1 MRNVLFVSLGCDKNL
16 VDSEKMLGLLNE
28 AGYRVAQEESEAD
41 AIVVNT
47 CCFIHDAKEE
57 SVETILEMA
66 EWKKK
71 GRLKALIVTGCM
83 AQRYQDE
90 IQQEIPEVDA
100 VIGTTGYTEI
110 VPILDEILAEI
121 LAEAEASQEEAA
133 VEEPKEKSFVNCCPS
148 IDLLPASL
156 ADKRVV
162 TTGGYTAYLKIA
174 EGCNKR
180 CTYCIIPYIR
190 GHYRSFPMEDLL
202 EEARKLAEGG
212 VKELILI
219 AQETTVYGM
228 DCYGRKA
235 LPELLTRLCEIEGI
249 EWIRILYCYPEEITD
264 ELIAVMKKEKKI
276 CHYLDIPIQHSE
288 DTILKRMGRRT
299 NRAELVSLVEKLRKE
314 IPDIILRTTLITG
327 FPGETE
333 EEFKNMVDFVDSME
347 FDRLGVFPYSAEEGT
362 KAAEMDG
369 QIAEEVKES
378 RRDEIM
384 ALQQEISADKAAS
397 RIDDEMSVLI
407 EGYLYE
413 DDIYIGRTYMD
424 APKVDGNVFVRAEEE
439 LISGDIVPVRI
450 TGANEYDLMGDVIYA
465 DEFTE

>member
-1 MRNVLFVSLGCDKNL
+1 
-16 VDSEKMLGLLNE
+16 
-28 AGYRVAQEESEAD
+28 
-41 AIVVNT
+41 
-47 CCFIHDAKEE
+47 
-57 SVETILEMA
+57 
-66 EWKKK
+66 
-71 GRLKALIVTGCM
+71 
-83 AQRYQDE
+83 
-90 IQQEIPEVDA
+90 
-100 VIGTTGYTEI
+100 
-110 VPILDEILAEI
+110 
-121 LAEAEASQEEAA
+121 
-133 VEEPKEKSFVNCCPS
+133 
-148 IDLLPASL
+148 
-156 ADKRVV
+156 
-162 TTGGYTAYLKIA
+162 
-174 EGCNKR
+174 
-180 CTYCIIPYIR
+180 
-190 GHYRSFPMEDLL
+190 
-202 EEARKLAEGG
+202 
-212 VKELILI
+212 
-219 AQETTVYGM
+219 
-228 DCYGRKA
+228 
-235 LPELLTRLCEIEGI
+235 
-249 EWIRILYCYPEEITD
+249 
-264 ELIAVMKKEKKI
+264 MKKEKKI

-314 IPDIILRTTLITG
+314 IPDIVLRTTLITG

-333 EEFKNMVDFVDSME
+333 EEFKNMVDSME

-369 QIAEEVKES
+369 QITEEVKES

>member
-1 MRNVLFVSLGCDKNL
+1 MKNVLFVSLGCDKNL

-110 VPILDEILAEI
+110 VPILDEILAE
-121 LAEAEASQEEAA
+121 AEASQKEAA

-235 LPELLTRLCEIEGI
+235 LPELLTKLCEIEGI

-299 NRAELVSLVEKLRKE
+299 NRAELISLVEKLRKE
-314 IPDIILRTTLITG
+314 IPDIVLRTTLITG

-333 EEFKNMVDFVDSME
+333 EEFNNMVDFVDKME
-347 FDRLGVFPYSAEEGT
+347 FDRLGVFTYSPEEDT
-362 KAAEMDG
+362 PAATMPD
-369 QIAEEVKES
+369 QVAEEVKEA

-384 ALQQEISADKAAS
+384 ELQQEISYDKGTD
-397 RIDDEMSVLI
+397 RIGQELLVMI
-407 EGYLYE
+407 EGKVADE
-413 DDIYIGRTYMD
+413 SAYIGRTYGD
-424 APKVDGNVFVRAEEE
+424 APKVDGYIFVQTGE
-439 LISGDIVPVRI
+439 LLMTGDFAKVRV
-450 TGANEYDLMGDVIYA
+450 TGALEYDLIGELA
-465 DEFTE
+465 DEYTE

>member
-1 MRNVLFVSLGCDKNL
+1 MKNVLFVSLGCDKNL

-110 VPILDEILAEI
+110 VPILDEILAE
-121 LAEAEASQEEAA
+121 AEASQKEAA

-235 LPELLTRLCEIEGI
+235 LPELLTKLCEIEGI

-314 IPDIILRTTLITG
+314 IPDIVLRTTLITG

-347 FDRLGVFPYSAEEGT
+347 FDRLGVFPYSAEGT

-369 QIAEEVKES
+369 QITEEVKES

>member
-1 MRNVLFVSLGCDKNL
+1 MKNVLFVSLGCDKNL

-110 VPILDEILAEI
+110 VPILDEILAE
-121 LAEAEASQEEAA
+121 AEASQKEAA

-235 LPELLTRLCEIEGI
+235 LPELLTKLCEIEGI

-276 CHYLDIPIQHSE
+276 CHYLDLPIQHAS
-288 DTILKRMGRRT
+288 DRILKRMGRRT
-299 NRAELVSLVEKLRKE
+299 TQAELVEIVNKLRRE
-314 IPDIILRTTLITG
+314 IPDIVLRTTLISG
-327 FPGETE
+327 FPGETQEDHE
-333 EEFKNMVDFVDSME
+333 ELMGFVDEME
-347 FDRLGVFPYSAEEGT
+347 FDRLGVFTYSPEEDT
-362 KAAEMDG
+362 PAATMPD
-369 QIAEEVKES
+369 QVAEEVKEA

-384 ALQQEISADKAAS
+384 ELQQEISYEHTQQLVGKT
-397 RIDDEMSVLI
+397 IKVMV
-407 EGYLYE
+407 EGYLFE
-413 DDIYIGRTYMD
+413 DDIYVGRSYMD
-424 APKVDGNVFVRAEEE
+424 APKVDGCVFINSPEE
-439 LISGDIVPVRI
+439 LMTGDFVYVKI
-450 TGANEYDLMGDVIYA
+450 TQGREYDVIGEVDY
-465 DEFTE
+465 EFTK

>member
-1 MRNVLFVSLGCDKNL
+1 MKNVLFVSLGCDKNL
-16 VDSEKMLGLLNE
+16 VDSEKMLGLLND

-110 VPILDEILAEI
+110 VPILDEILAE
-121 LAEAEASQEEAA
+121 AEASQKEAA

-235 LPELLTRLCEIEGI
+235 LPELLTKLCEIEGI

-314 IPDIILRTTLITG
+314 IPDIVLRTTLITG

-369 QIAEEVKES
+369 QITEEVKES

>member
-1 MRNVLFVSLGCDKNL
+1 MKNVLFVSLGCDKNL

-41 AIVVNT
+41 AIVVKT

-110 VPILDEILAEI
+110 VPILDEILAE
-121 LAEAEASQEEAA
+121 AEASQKEAA

-235 LPELLTRLCEIEGI
+235 LPELLTKLCEIEGI

-314 IPDIILRTTLITG
+314 IPDIVLRTTLITG

-369 QIAEEVKES
+369 QITEEVKES